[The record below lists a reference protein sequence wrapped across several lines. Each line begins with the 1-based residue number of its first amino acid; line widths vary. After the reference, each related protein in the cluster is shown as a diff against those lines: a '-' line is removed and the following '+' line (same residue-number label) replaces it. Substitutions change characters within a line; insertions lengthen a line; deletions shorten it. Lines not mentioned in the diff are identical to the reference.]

1 MCVVSAF
8 FLNIKTKAWTSIR
21 LRRAPPTSC
30 LHMSALMPCVWIPPA
45 LKGRPCLC
53 PPFLNPPAHSTP
65 SAPRAC
71 SAQGHAFGITRASTA
86 QSRSPAPAPQ
96 IPCSPADPPV
106 LYPVPVTHGSSA
118 CQVHLQSW
126 LCSYFQPYISTFLV
140 IHPLSCIDIFML
152 LFYCTVLLINT
163 LFL

>member
-86 QSRSPAPAPQ
+86 QSRSPAPAPRSPAAQ
-96 IPCSPADPPV
+96 LTLQSSTPSLSHTGAQHARSICSPD
-106 LYPVPVTHGSSA
+106 SA
-118 CQVHLQSW
+118 LIFN
-126 LCSYFQPYISTFLV
+126 LTFQPFW
-140 IHPLSCIDIFML
+140 LSIL
-152 LFYCTVLLINT
+152 
-163 LFL
+163 